1 MDTHSLTIHW
11 YEETKK
17 RLSEDGGHINYWTDP
32 KNEEKSN
39 VPRRAGDGQRGREL
53 ELCGCGRRS
62 WRLTGVER
70 EGVRERR
77 SDRRRDDTGDERGA
91 WECVGVQRKGCA
103 VPASA
108 RRGIRSSE
116 TASSQLPLCASA
128 RQPSQS
134 LQASG
139 MEGGRAPASRYWLPE
154 TSWWASTSFWK
165 IRSPIII
172 CVLWFRPM

>member
-1 MDTHSLTIHW
+1 MGTHKLLNRS
-11 YEETKK
+11 KK
-17 RLSEDGGHINYWTDP
+17 RRKESAESG
-32 KNEEKSN
+32 
-39 VPRRAGDGQRGREL
+39 RRAARQRGWAL

-70 EGVRERR
+70 ERGCARERG

-139 MEGGRAPASRYWLPE
+139 KEGGRAPASRYWLPE